1 MDIGIVRV
9 VVFSIG
15 IGMIV
20 AASMMHPGA
29 SLSEVT
35 LADAAMVILGGVIS
49 LGSNFFR

>member
-9 VVFSIG
+9 VVLSIG

-20 AASMMHPGA
+20 GASVMHPGA

-35 LADAAMVILGGVIS
+35 LADSAMALLGGIIC
-49 LGSNFFR
+49 LGSNLFR